1 MSESLMNFKELYDV
15 YLKLTY
21 PVEIGG
27 KVFEEGEIIATF
39 DKIQIAGLNQ
49 ISEYITANGGFDNRA
64 HVYWENTKEIQLT
77 FSQGVFSKT
86 QFALMSNAKLL
97 NIKEGEEVYITKNE
111 TIESDQDGMLTLSE
125 VPVGKVFIYDARSG
139 EKITTFSIKDKTISL
154 DKQYLDVIVNYQYA
168 YIQGA
173 KVAQIG
179 KLLINGYLEF
189 EGKTRVKDDITGHE
203 VTGLIKIPKLKLM
216 SDLSIRLGAKANPIV
231 GTFKAVGVPVG
242 SRGNSYV
249 SEFYFLNNDIDS
261 DF

>member
-27 KVFEEGEIIATF
+27 KVFEEGEIIAAF
-39 DKIQIAGLNQ
+39 DKIQIAGLKQ
-49 ISEYITANGGFDNRA
+49 LSEYTTANGGYDNRA
-64 HVYWENTKEIQLT
+64 HVYWEATKEIQLT

-86 QFALMSNAKLL
+86 QFALMSNSKLL
-97 NIKEGEEVYITKNE
+97 NIKEGEEIYITKNE
-111 TIESDQDGMLTLSE
+111 TLESGEDGAVVLSE
-125 VPVGKVFIYDARSG
+125 TPIGKIFIYDTNSG
-139 EKITTFSIKDKTISL
+139 EKITSFSIKNKTISL
-154 DKQYLDVIVNYQYA
+154 GKPYLEVIVNYQYA
-168 YIQGA
+168 YTNGA
-173 KVAQIG
+173 KVVQIG
-179 KLLINGYLEF
+179 KLLTNGYLEF

-203 VTGLIKIPKLKLM
+203 ITGLIKIPRIKLM

>member
-27 KVFEEGEIIATF
+27 RVFEEGEVIAKF

-49 ISEYITANGGFDNRA
+49 ISEYKTANGGFDNRS
-64 HVYWENTKEIQLT
+64 HIYWESVKEVQLSL
-77 FSQGVFSKT
+77 SQGVFSKE
-86 QFALMSNAKLL
+86 QFSLMYNSKLL
-97 NIKEGEEVYITKNE
+97 NINEGEEVIISKTENLETKE
-111 TIESDQDGMLTLSE
+111 DGTIVLSE
-125 VPVGKVFIYDARSG
+125 KPISKVFVYNTSNG
-139 EKITTFSIKDKTISL
+139 QKIAAYSLKDKTISL
-154 DKQYLDVIVNYQYA
+154 AEPYLEVTVNYQYA
-168 YIQGA
+168 YTNGA

-179 KLLINGYLEF
+179 RLLTNGYLEF

-216 SDLSIRLGAKANPIV
+216 SDLSIRLGAKASPMI
-231 GTFKAVGVPVG
+231 GTLKAVGVPVG

-249 SEFYFLNNDIDS
+249 CEFYFLNNDIDS